1 VVPLKDDD
9 AGQAAAAA
17 LTDVLQGVMFDQ
29 LCRDLMDALLVG
41 FSVVEVIW
49 TVRDN
54 LVVPKRFAKRAQRRF
69 RFVDLMT
76 NSRPRCAW

>member
-1 VVPLKDDD
+1 
-9 AGQAAAAA
+9 
-17 LTDVLQGVMFDQ
+17 VLQGVMFDQ

-54 LVVPKRFAKRAQRRF
+54 LVVPKRFAKRPSGASASSIW
-69 RFVDLMT
+69 MT